1 MKLHYAATLAFVT
14 LSACSP
20 DMAVID
26 QATLRAEAAAARAE
40 ASAVSAE
47 QSAELANQASKKIER
62 AAQDAD
68 DSVRRADAAA
78 LPERLPE
85 RVIH

>member
-1 MKLHYAATLAFVT
+1 MKLHHAATLALVMF
-14 LSACSP
+14 SACSP

-47 QSAELANQASKKIER
+47 QSAELVNQAAKKIAR

-78 LPERLPE
+78 LPERLPQ